1 MNSHYKRT
9 LDIAVIIISHCLPPL
24 PLLWLLIWTIVPI
37 AIWLQDRGPIF
48 YTQKRIGKD
57 GKVFVIRKF
66 RTMVPNAE
74 AATGA
79 IWSHKNAPRITP
91 VGKILRWT
99 ALDELPQLWN
109 IITGD
114 MTLVGPRSERPE
126 LHKEFVKQIPD
137 FGLRLQV
144 TPGLTGLAQ
153 IRGAY
158 NLAPEEKLSYDLEY
172 IEKTHFLLDIKIIIL
187 SIWYTI
193 TGKWGHPN

>member
-48 YTQKRIGKD
+48 YTQKRI
-57 GKVFVIRKF
+57 
-66 RTMVPNAE
+66 
-74 AATGA
+74 
-79 IWSHKNAPRITP
+79 
-91 VGKILRWT
+91 
-99 ALDELPQLWN
+99 
-109 IITGD
+109 
-114 MTLVGPRSERPE
+114 PE